1 MDVTNFQK
9 NLPMYLTLSR
19 VIAAIPLSLA
29 IYIGPPWAHWPA
41 AIIFI
46 LASITDWLDG
56 YFARKYK
63 TESTMGK
70 FMDPI
75 ADKILV
81 LAALIL
87 LLDLHRIDPIL
98 VILLLGRDT
107 LIGGVRSVAAT
118 KNVIIAAKPFGK
130 WKTALQMISIPCLLI
145 YEPRLAFGI
154 NVDVIGYIGLWLS
167 VILSMISGVQY
178 TLGYFKENKKEI

>member
-1 MDVTNFQK
+1 MDVSKFKQ
-9 NLPMYLTLSR
+9 NLPMSLTLSR
-19 VIAAIPLSLA
+19 VVAAFPLTLA
-29 IYIGPPWAHWPA
+29 VLAGPPWSHWPA
-41 AIIFI
+41 AIIFMI
-46 LASITDWLDG
+46 ASATDWLDG
-56 YFARKYK
+56 YFARKFK

-87 LLDLHRIDPIL
+87 LLDLHRIDPVL
-98 VILLLGRDT
+98 VILLLGRDIF
-107 LIGGVRSVAAT
+107 IGGVRSVAAT

-145 YEPRLAFGI
+145 YHPELAFGVNI
-154 NVDVIGYIGLWLS
+154 DVIGYVGLWLS
-167 VILSMISGVQY
+167 VILSLISGVQY
-178 TLGYFKENKKEI
+178 TYGYFKENKKEN